1 MDFAEDFNLISVF
14 RVFFGG
20 RALIEV
26 DMCFVWDCHPVS
38 AVPRGSFDISRLR
51 CLNRHLRLYHA
62 KEIVMSN
69 VDGRIVSGT
78 SSVGLQ
84 PENLL

>member
-1 MDFAEDFNLISVF
+1 MDFAEDFSLISVF
-14 RVFFGG
+14 RVFLAG

-26 DMCFVWDCHPVS
+26 DMCFVRDCHPVS

-51 CLNRHLRLYHA
+51 HP

-69 VDGRIVSGT
+69 GDGRIVSGT
-78 SSVGLQ
+78 SSLGLQ